1 MNLMAYISKAAA
13 ASALAL
19 VLCCAGCHRDMRDQ
33 PRYEALEA
41 SSFFAN
47 GMASRPLVEGTIA
60 RGHLNEDEV
69 FYTGKEDGQ
78 LVLEVPL
85 EINRE
90 LLERGE
96 QRFNIYCSVCHD
108 RTGGGDGMIVQRGFR
123 KPPSLHLERLR
134 NAPAGHFYDVMTHGF
149 GAMPSFRIQ
158 VPPQDRWAI
167 AAYIRVLQM
176 SQQASLDD
184 VPPEERA
191 KLEEAAQ

>member
-1 MNLMAYISKAAA
+1 MNLMAHISKAAA

-41 SSFFAN
+41 SSFFSN

-69 FYTGKEDGQ
+69 FYTGKEGDQ

-108 RTGGGDGMIVQRGFR
+108 RTGNGDGMIVQRGFR

-134 NAPAGHFYDVMTHGF
+134 NAPAGHYFDVMTHGF

>member
-13 ASALAL
+13 AGALAL

-33 PRYEALEA
+33 PRYEPLEA
-41 SSFFAN
+41 SSFFSN
-47 GMASRPLVEGTIA
+47 DMASRPLVEGTVA

-69 FYTGKEDGQ
+69 FFTGKEGDQ
-78 LVLEVPL
+78 FVLEVPL

-108 RTGGGDGMIVQRGFR
+108 RTGNGDGMIVQRGFR

-134 NAPAGHFYDVMTHGF
+134 NAPAGHFFDVMTNGF

>member
-108 RTGGGDGMIVQRGFR
+108 RTGNGDGMIVQRGFR

>member
-1 MNLMAYISKAAA
+1 MNLMAHISKAAA

-41 SSFFAN
+41 SSFFDN
-47 GMASRPLVEGTIA
+47 GMASRPLVEGTVA

-69 FYTGKEDGQ
+69 FHTGKEGDQ
-78 LVLEVPL
+78 FVLEVPL

-96 QRFNIYCSVCHD
+96 ERFNIYCSVCHD
-108 RTGGGDGMIVQRGFR
+108 RTGNGDGMIVQRGFR

-134 NAPAGHFYDVMTHGF
+134 NAPAGHYFDVMTHGF

-158 VPPQDRWAI
+158 VPPKDRWAI

-176 SQQASLDD
+176 SQQATLDD
-184 VPPEERA
+184 VPPAERA

>member
-69 FYTGKEDGQ
+69 FYTGKKDGQ

>member
-1 MNLMAYISKAAA
+1 MNLMAHISKAAA

-41 SSFFAN
+41 SSFFSN

-69 FYTGKEDGQ
+69 FYTGKEGDQ

-108 RTGGGDGMIVQRGFR
+108 RTGTGDGMIVQRGFR

-134 NAPAGHFYDVMTHGF
+134 NAPAGHYFDVMTHGF

>member
-1 MNLMAYISKAAA
+1 MNLMAHISKAAA
-13 ASALAL
+13 ASAVAL

-41 SSFFAN
+41 SSFFSN

-69 FYTGKEDGQ
+69 FYTGKEGDQ

-108 RTGGGDGMIVQRGFR
+108 RTGTGDGMIVQRGFR
-123 KPPSLHLERLR
+123 RPPSLHEPRLR
-134 NAPAGHFYDVMTHGF
+134 SVADGYIFDVIGRGF
-149 GAMPSFRIQ
+149 GVMPSYGSQIPTR
-158 VPPQDRWAI
+158 DRWAI
-167 AAYIRVLQM
+167 VGYIRALQL
-176 SQQASLDD
+176 SQDAPESALT
-184 VPPEERA
+184 PEERA
-191 KLEEAAQ
+191 KLGGATP

>member
-191 KLEEAAQ
+191 KLEEVAQ

>member
-1 MNLMAYISKAAA
+1 MNLMAHISKAAA

-41 SSFFAN
+41 SDFFAN

-96 QRFNIYCSVCHD
+96 QRFNIFCSNCHD

-134 NAPAGHFYDVMTHGF
+134 NAPAGHYFDVMTHGF